1 MLLILLQ
8 EKNSD
13 EVKRDLDHLNDIDGK
28 KVDKDLSTELPVI
41 YSEEEFQDLKTLKE
55 NNSATIK
62 ETDYKFHDSDEN
74 NVYETSEHP
83 EWIFYNSYKDK
94 VHVTT
99 KQPDNIFH
107 NSDENNVHETYL
119 KRDDVLHDPDE
130 NNVYKTVTGDM
141 LHELDRND
149 ISELK
154 GLTSDDDVGIK
165 ENTTAQA
172 INSHSEKLVHVD
184 NSQGAVE
191 KCRVVGS
198 TTERLFLRLSK
209 SAQPIEPHKLCYY
222 KFDSEC
228 TGVRNRPGLKAKIS
242 SLAKLHLETDIDS
255 RCKCDHVTEIDSH
268 AKCDLETDVDLLTK
282 YDHETGKGL
291 KDDDCSRLRD
301 ITWLPVS
308 QLPVPRLELTVA
320 IVHSQA
326 QQVLDRIAG
335 GETVGVQDSMKF
347 EILRVCTF
355 RTYPGENKPFRI
367 LLASAGLYFASE
379 GDEVIC
385 YTCGIRR
392 SGWNEYDKPMEIHKQ
407 LRPNCAF
414 LLKNESVNV
423 PIPELSADSL
433 LKFRVLEEVISSSGT
448 APVLTRQRNEQPTG
462 RYGNFDLNT
471 TESPQYRFFTPP
483 PKHPQYAVQSVRS
496 DSFNGWPENILQTP
510 TVMAECGYYYAGM

>member
-1 MLLILLQ
+1 M
-8 EKNSD
+8 N
-13 EVKRDLDHLNDIDGK
+13 
-28 KVDKDLSTELPVI
+28 
-41 YSEEEFQDLKTLKE
+41 YSEEDFQDLKTLKE

-62 ETDYKFHDSDEN
+62 EPDYKFHDSDKD
-74 NVYETSEHP
+74 NVYETSEQP
-83 EWIFYNSYKDK
+83 EWIFYNSYKDN

-99 KQPDNIFH
+99 EKTDDIFH

-119 KRDDVLHDPDE
+119 KRDDVPHDSDD
-130 NNVYKTVTGDM
+130 NYVYKTVTGDM
-141 LHELDRND
+141 LHESDRND

-154 GLTSDDDVGIK
+154 GLISDDDFGIK

-184 NSQGAVE
+184 NLQGAAHVE
-191 KCRVVGS
+191 KCRIVGS

-209 SAQPIEPHKLCYY
+209 SAKPIDNEPHEFYYY
-222 KFDSEC
+222 KLNSDKFKDNPKAHRMVKTPRSFGHSEC
-228 TGVRNRPGLKAKIS
+228 IKVRNQPGLKAKIN
-242 SLAKLHLETDIDS
+242 SLVKSNLETDIDP
-255 RCKCDHVTEIDSH
+255 RRKCDHVTEIDSGT
-268 AKCDLETDVDLLTK
+268 KCDLEMDIDLLTK
-282 YDHETGKGL
+282 YDHTTGKGL

-433 LKFRVLEEVISSSGT
+433 LKFRVLEEVINSPDT
-448 APVLTRQRNEQPTG
+448 APVLPRQRNEQPTG

-483 PKHPQYAVQSVRS
+483 PKHPQYAVQSVRL

>member
-1 MLLILLQ
+1 M
-8 EKNSD
+8 KNSD

-28 KVDKDLSTELPVI
+28 KVDKDLSLYLLPVNC
-41 YSEEEFQDLKTLKE
+41 SEEEFQDLKTLKE

-62 ETDYKFHDSDEN
+62 ETDYMLHDSDEN
-74 NVYETSEHP
+74 NVYETSEQP
-83 EWIFYNSYKDK
+83 EWISYNSYKDN

-99 KQPDNIFH
+99 EKTDNIFH
-107 NSDENNVHETYL
+107 DSDENT
-119 KRDDVLHDPDE
+119 
-130 NNVYKTVTGDM
+130 VYKTVTGDM
-141 LHELDRND
+141 LHESDRND

-154 GLTSDDDVGIK
+154 GLISDDDFGIK

-191 KCRVVGS
+191 KCRIVGS

-209 SAQPIEPHKLCYY
+209 SAQPIEPHKLCYN
-222 KFDSEC
+222 KFDSVC
-228 TGVRNRPGLKAKIS
+228 IRVRNQPGLKAKINS
-242 SLAKLHLETDIDS
+242 FAKLHLETDIDS

-268 AKCDLETDVDLLTK
+268 AKCDLETDVDLRTK

-291 KDDDCSRLRD
+291 KDDDCSRLRQ

-335 GETVGVQDSMKF
+335 GETVGVQDTMKF

-433 LKFRVLEEVISSSGT
+433 LKFRVLEGVINSQDT
-448 APVLTRQRNEQPTG
+448 APVLPRQRNEQPTG

-483 PKHPQYAVQSVRS
+483 PKHPQYAVQSVRL